1 MPIDHRKVLIN
12 NEIKLFFSLK
22 RITFILL
29 SLATI
34 FLLASCAV
42 KKSKKEQG
50 PISKL
55 YHNTTAKF
63 NGYFNADVLVTES
76 IKTLETSHIENYTK
90 ILPVYKYVASTNPTA
105 VAKDLDEAIKKVTV
119 VVSIHPYSNWSDD
132 CYLLAGKAQYV
143 KQDYESAEE
152 TLLYMSQEFSPEG
165 MEKRAKESLNKKKNK
180 KAQKKARDK
189 ERKVKSKDRKK
200 KAKKRNKANK
210 KKRKKAKK
218 ERDRKKKEREK
229 ERKARKKNKTTGKKT
244 ETKKKKVETEI
255 KEPPPKTITET
266 LEDKKA
272 KEKAQKEKDKAND
285 PENYFLKHRPA
296 YQEGLLWLARTYI
309 ERESYEDADRLI
321 GMLERDPKTFD
332 DIKKQLAP
340 VKAHYAI
347 KRKRYEQA
355 IPYLEEAIKLTKKKK
370 EKARYHYIIAQI
382 HQESGRASEA
392 LASFQDALKHSKSYV
407 MEFSSKLNIIENS
420 WLNGKTSSEQ
430 ANKSLNRML
439 KDIKNEDYK
448 DQIYYTLATIALKDN
463 DKTAAIE
470 NLKNSLTYGTVN
482 IAQKTES
489 YLQLA
494 ELYYETESFVPA
506 KLYFDSTL
514 LVLPKTDERYA
525 LVSEYANSLTDIAKN
540 IQIITEQDSLLRV
553 SEMSDDERKALAFK
567 MKKEEDELKRQIV
580 LNQVSGAKKPV
591 SRAGRSTGPPSN
603 YWAYNDRAIKKG
615 KRDFEKRWGSRSLED
630 NWRRSNSRSIEDLT
644 EIGEAPEVIDREL
657 TDEDVTR
664 ILKDIPSSPEQLAK
678 SNKLVEDALFHLGT
692 LYKDRLDNNK
702 KSIESLEELLQ
713 RYPETEHKM
722 EAWYFLHL
730 AHTDLNNKTEAKKY
744 YDLLVKNFPTSTYA
758 RVLTDPNFLAESA
771 AEQKKLM
778 DYYDATYDA
787 FEKGQFKIAS
797 ERISKVTQEFGPKN
811 ILQPKFA
818 LLQSMCLG
826 NLKGKEDYIKSLK
839 EVIAKYPS
847 TPEETRAKEILRL
860 LGQKGIGGKTA
871 KKDGKGNGDSKYK
884 VDDKKLHYF
893 IVVIK
898 DKNIKLKDAQNSV
911 SDFNREFH
919 QLGKLRVSNVYLGS
933 KTGTPVLVIRRFKT
947 KAKAMDYYFSVE
959 SNAASFLPEGTEYE
973 AYPITQFNYR
983 AILKSKNMDGYKE
996 FFEDNYLN

>member
-1 MPIDHRKVLIN
+1 M
-12 NEIKLFFSLK
+12 K
-22 RITFILL
+22 RITFTLL

-50 PISKL
+50 PLSKL

-76 IKTLETSHIENYTK
+76 INTLETSHVENYTK
-90 ILPVYKYVASTNPTA
+90 ILPVYKYVATTNPTA
-105 VAKDLDEAIKKVTV
+105 VASNLDEAIKKVTI

-189 ERKVKSKDRKK
+189 ERKAKSKDKKK
-200 KAKKRNKANK
+200 KAKKKKKANE

-244 ETKKKKVETEI
+244 DTKEKKVEAEI
-255 KEPPPKTITET
+255 KEPPPKTMTQT
-266 LEDKKA
+266 LEDEEAKKKA
-272 KEKAQKEKDKAND
+272 QAEKDKAND

-309 ERESYEDADRLI
+309 ERESFEDADRLI
-321 GMLERDPKTFD
+321 GRLERDPKTFD
-332 DIKKQLAP
+332 DIKKELAP

-355 IPYLEEAIKLTKKKK
+355 IPHLEEAIRLTKNRK

-392 LASFQDALKHSKSYV
+392 LASFESALKYSKSYD
-407 MEFSSKLNIIENS
+407 MEFSSKLNIIKNS
-420 WLNGKTSSEQ
+420 WLNGKTNSAQ
-430 ANKSLNRML
+430 ASKSLNKML

-463 DKTAAIE
+463 DKMAAIE
-470 NLKNSLTYGTVN
+470 NLKSSLTYSTVN
-482 IAQKTES
+482 VAQKTES

-494 ELYYETESFVPA
+494 ELFYETENFVPA

-514 LVLPKTDERYA
+514 MVLPKTDERYA
-525 LVSEYANSLTDIAKN
+525 LVSEYANNLTDIAKN
-540 IQIITEQDSLLRV
+540 IQIITVQDSLLRV
-553 SEMSDDERKALAFK
+553 SGMTDEERKALAFK
-567 MKKEEDELKRQIV
+567 IKKEEDELKRQQV
-580 LNQVSGAKKPV
+580 LAQVSGAKKPV
-591 SRAGRSTGPPSN
+591 STTRGRTTGPPSD

-615 KRDFEKRWGSRSLED
+615 KRDFERRWGSRNLED
-630 NWRRSNSRSIEDLT
+630 NWRRSNRRSIEDLT
-644 EIGEAPEVIDREL
+644 EIGDSPEIIDREM

-678 SNKLVEDALFHLGT
+678 SNKMVEEALFKLGT

-702 KSIESLEELLQ
+702 KAVESLEELLQ
-713 RYPETEHKM
+713 RYPETEHQM

-730 AHTDLNNKTEAKKY
+730 AHTDLNNKAEAKKY

-771 AEQKKLM
+771 SEQKKLM

-787 FEKGQFKIAS
+787 FEKGQFKVAS
-797 ERISKVTQEFGPKN
+797 ERISKATQEFGPKN
-811 ILQPKFA
+811 SLQPKFA

-839 EVIAKYPS
+839 EVIAKYPN

-860 LGQKGIGGKTA
+860 LGQSVQGGKTVKTEG
-871 KKDGKGNGDSKYK
+871 KKDGDSKYK
-884 VDDKKLHYF
+884 LDDKKLHYF
-893 IVVIK
+893 IVVLK
-898 DKNIKLKDAQNSV
+898 DKNIKLKDAQNAV

-947 KAKAMDYYFSVE
+947 KEKAMDYYNSVQ
-959 SNAASFLPEGTEYE
+959 SNVASFLPEGTEYE
-973 AYPITQFNYR
+973 VYPITQYNYR
-983 AILKSKNMDGYKE
+983 TILKSKNMDGYRE

>member
-1 MPIDHRKVLIN
+1 M
-12 NEIKLFFSLK
+12 
-22 RITFILL
+22 
-29 SLATI
+29 
-34 FLLASCAV
+34 ASCAV

-63 NGYFNADVLVTES
+63 NGYFNADVLLTES
-76 IKTLETSHIENYTK
+76 IASLETAHQENYTK
-90 ILPVYKYVASTNPTA
+90 ILPVYKYVATTNPSA
-105 VAKDLDEAIKKVTV
+105 VAKNLDEAIKKVTV
-119 VVSIHPYSNWSDD
+119 VVNIHPYSNWSDD

-189 ERKVKSKDRKK
+189 ERKAKSKDRKK
-200 KAKKRNKANK
+200 KAKKKKKANE
-210 KKRKKAKK
+210 KKRKKV
-218 ERDRKKKEREK
+218 KKERERKKKARDK
-229 ERKARKKNKTTGKKT
+229 ERKARRKNKKSGKST
-244 ETKKKKVETEI
+244 NTKKKKVATEI
-255 KEPPPKTITET
+255 KEPPPKTITES
-266 LEDKKA
+266 LEDKEA

-309 ERESYEDADRLI
+309 ERESFEDADRLI
-321 GMLERDPKTFD
+321 STLERDPKTFD
-332 DIKKQLAP
+332 DVKKQLAP

-347 KRKRYEQA
+347 KRKKYEQA
-355 IPYLEEAIKLTKKKK
+355 IPHLEEAIRLTKKKK

-382 HQESGRASEA
+382 HQEGKRASEA
-392 LASFQDALKHSKSYV
+392 LASFKSALKYSKSYD
-407 MEFSSKLNIIENS
+407 MEFSSKLNIIKNS
-420 WLNGKTSSEQ
+420 WLNGKTNSAQ
-430 ANKSLNRML
+430 ASKSLNKML

-448 DQIYYTLATIALKDN
+448 DQIYYTLASIALKDN
-463 DKTAAIE
+463 DKMAAIE
-470 NLKNSLTYGTVN
+470 NLKSSLAFSTVN
-482 IAQKTES
+482 IAQKAES

-494 ELYYETESFVPA
+494 ELFYETESFVPA

-525 LVSEYANSLTDIAKN
+525 LVSEYSNNLTDIAKN
-540 IQIITEQDSLLRV
+540 IQIITEQDSLLKV
-553 SEMSDDERKALAFK
+553 SGMSDEERKALAFK
-567 MKKEEDELKRQIV
+567 IKKEEDRPGRPP
-580 LNQVSGAKKPV
+580 SGA
-591 SRAGRSTGPPSN
+591 PSN

-615 KRDFEKRWGSRSLED
+615 KRDFEKRWGNRPLED
-630 NWRRSNSRSIEDLT
+630 NWRRSNRRSIEDLT
-644 EIGEAPEVIDREL
+644 DIGETEEVIDREL
-657 TDEDVTR
+657 TDEDVAR
-664 ILKDIPSSPEQLAK
+664 ILKDIPSTPEQLAK
-678 SNKLVEDALFHLGT
+678 SNKMVEDALFRLGT
-692 LYKDRLDNNK
+692 LYKDRLDHNK
-702 KSIESLEELLQ
+702 KAVESLEELLQ

-730 AHTDLNNKTEAKKY
+730 AHTDLNNKPEAKKY

-771 AEQKKLM
+771 SEQKKLM

-787 FEKGQFKIAS
+787 FEQGKFKVAS
-797 ERISKVTQEFGPKN
+797 ERISKATQQFGPKN

-839 EVIAKYPS
+839 EVIAKYPN

-860 LGQKGIGGKTA
+860 LGQKGGKTA
-871 KKDGKGNGDSKYK
+871 KKKGSKDGDSKYK
-884 VDDKKLHYF
+884 MDNKKLHYF
-893 IVVIK
+893 IVVLQ
-898 DKNIKLKDAQNSV
+898 DKNIKLKDAQNAV

-947 KAKAMDYYFSVE
+947 KEKAMDYYNSVQ
-959 SNAASFLPEGTEYE
+959 SNVASFLPEGTEYE
-973 AYPITQFNYR
+973 AYPITQYNYR
-983 AILKSKNMDGYKE
+983 TILKSKSMDGYRE